1 VNDEELH
8 IDKKLDLIVKT
19 LAPRID
25 KQEVKRI
32 VESNIK
38 LDVAIGRD
46 MEESLLIKNETY
58 LLDNKDF
65 IKTINVARNKLNITD
80 DNYVDELDINNWIS
94 VNYEPKSF
102 YDVVKEVLKSLNL
115 GSEWSFYITV
125 YVVNNKPPDK
135 KYSSIRSNTGIS
147 IERLSESGELIIKL
161 SPGLRRNDYLKAWD
175 IFRYYLG
182 SSSRLPKTNLES
194 ERDNAIFNDFNN
206 GATKRKL
213 ANKYFPNQDG
223 ISSMEKISKI
233 LKRQKDRRTQK

>member
-1 VNDEELH
+1 MNDEELY

-19 LAPRID
+19 LTHKID

-38 LDVAIGRD
+38 LDIAIGRD
-46 MEESLLIKNETY
+46 MEESLLTKNETY
-58 LLDNKDF
+58 LLDNKNF
-65 IKTINVARNKLNITD
+65 IKNIKAARNKLNIVD
-80 DNYVDELDINNWIS
+80 DNYVDELNMNNWIS
-94 VNYEPKSF
+94 VNYEPRTF
-102 YDVVKEVLKSLNL
+102 YDAVKKVLKSLNL

-125 YVVNNKPPDK
+125 YVVNNQPPNK

-161 SPGLRRNDYLKAWD
+161 SPGLRKNDYLKAWD

-182 SSSRLPKTNLES
+182 SSSRLPKNNLES
-194 ERDNAIFNDFNN
+194 ERDNTIFNDFTN
-206 GATKRKL
+206 GVTKRKL
-213 ANKYFPNQDG
+213 ANKYFPNQDS
-223 ISSMEKISKI
+223 ISSIEKISKI